1 MHARRPSLLGVAG
14 PCAVAVAVG
23 GFLYGALFAWIVVG
37 APGWVP
43 DVWFALLVV
52 GGLVTVPVFVALYE
66 RLRVTDDGLAL
77 TSLLL
82 GLAGAMGGIVHGGF
96 NLTALIN
103 PASVG
108 KEASPDPG
116 GIFRYATAGVALLVV
131 GWLVAGGRSLPV
143 RFGQLALLSGLV
155 LVVTY
160 VGRLYD
166 VITPAHRLTLAPP
179 LLYGLVLHPALYL
192 WLGRLLGARGAGA
205 RPSPTDPEA
214 GGAVRPDAGGR
225 DRPAPA

>member
-1 MHARRPSLLGVAG
+1 MDARSPSLLRVAG

-43 DVWFALLVV
+43 DVWFAVLVV
-52 GGLVTVPVFVALYE
+52 GGLVTVPVFVALYL

-82 GLAGAMGGIVHGGF
+82 GLAGAMGGVVHGGF
-96 NLTALIN
+96 NLAALIN

-131 GWLVAGGRSLPV
+131 GRLIVGGRALPV
-143 RFGQLALLSGLV
+143 RFGQLALLAGLI

-179 LLYGLVLHPALYL
+179 LVYGLVLHPALYL
-192 WLGRLLGARGAGA
+192 WLARLLGAGGP
-205 RPSPTDPEA
+205 RP
-214 GGAVRPDAGGR
+214 
-225 DRPAPA
+225 RPAPSPS